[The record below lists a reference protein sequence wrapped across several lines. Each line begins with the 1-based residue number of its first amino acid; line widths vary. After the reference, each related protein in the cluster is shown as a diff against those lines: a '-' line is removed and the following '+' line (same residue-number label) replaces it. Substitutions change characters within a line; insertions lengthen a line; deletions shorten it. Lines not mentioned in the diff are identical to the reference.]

1 MKIQAGDRV
10 MIRNGPF
17 KGLTGTVI
25 IVQQGSVA
33 PYLVSH
39 DKSMPRMHS
48 SGHRLPERNGWWY
61 AEDSLQHLIYTFR
74 NDVNFDMVL

>member
-25 IVQQGSVA
+25 RVQGSLGH
-33 PYLVSH
+33 YLVSH
-39 DKSMPRMHS
+39 DKSMPGMHS
-48 SGHRLPERNGWWY
+48 SGDSLPERNGWWY
-61 AEDSLQHLIYTFR
+61 EEDSLQHLIYTFR